1 MKALPK
7 VAKSKPRY
15 LVHLF
20 VAFLLVASCS
30 SEEETFCTSAQ
41 EFQESIEQIDLS
53 DFTSALSP
61 EFWADLQATVADLDN
76 QTSGELNNS
85 VNNIKTELDSLVE
98 QLKDA
103 DYDLAKILLSPA
115 TLSDLTAVTTSL
127 VDFVALQLQGEIDSS
142 CAK

>member
-1 MKALPK
+1 MFDCRDLQ
-7 VAKSKPRY
+7 
-15 LVHLF
+15 L
-20 VAFLLVASCS
+20 
-30 SEEETFCTSAQ
+30 
-41 EFQESIEQIDLS
+41 SIEQIDLS

-61 EFWADLQATVADLDN
+61 EFWADLQATVTDLDN

-115 TLSDLTAVTTSL
+115 TLSELTAVSTSL

>member
-1 MKALPK
+1 MKALPT
-7 VAKSKPRY
+7 VAKSKPSY
-15 LVHLF
+15 LIQLF
-20 VAFLLVASCS
+20 VTLALVASCS

-61 EFWADLQATVADLDN
+61 EFWADLQATVTDLDN

-115 TLSDLTAVTTSL
+115 TLSELTAVSTSL